1 MDKWEDAKCAIMVAD
16 RREKMDSTKITWTH
30 TEKMVCRN
38 CGWVPHSIGTMLG
51 LKFAQC
57 RSCGQKRTVNG
68 AKRRG

>member
-1 MDKWEDAKCAIMVAD
+1 
-16 RREKMDSTKITWTH
+16 MDSTKITWTH